1 MPPAQLL
8 AALRTHDLL
17 PAIVFLPTRRRCDES
32 ATETALTWR
41 DDQTERRERRR
52 EILREYAAEHAEVC
66 GHRHWNA
73 VIRSGVAAHH
83 AGHIPAW
90 KLLIERL
97 MSAGLLDAIFATA
110 TVAAGV
116 DFPARTVAVSNVD
129 ARTGSGWRQL
139 TASEFQQMTGRA
151 GRRGRDLVGFI
162 VAAPGLH
169 QDPQRIAHLLQAA
182 PDPLQSQFRATYSTL
197 LNLLDAYES
206 FGQVRQIVE
215 KSFAHREIN
224 RRINHHEHER
234 AENEHAIE
242 KKLREA
248 GCVETVEAARGLER
262 LASAR
267 ARLLEMLPQTRAET
281 LMNWLDEAVL
291 PGRVVGVGRNGRRFV
306 FVTQRRGGNFN
317 GIREDGRAASFALE
331 RVGRIYENIYALRE
345 DSPEL
350 AFDDLRAKRN
360 LAINEPRLRETRVM
374 EDDAIQI
381 INDAIDKIMGVQ
393 GGENK
398 QDGDNKKDGN
408 NKQDARVEALWS
420 VLEEAERI
428 ERAESRIEH
437 LRAEVWQPFEQ
448 RARVLNHFG
457 YLDFT
462 GERVTERGRW
472 LADLR
477 VDRPLLV
484 GEALQ
489 AKLFDAL
496 DEVRAAGLVA
506 ALASDADRDYGE
518 LELDDKLLDA
528 LAKFETVAYKVATVE
543 WQQNL
548 EPAPEI
554 NFSAAACA
562 ARWAGGAKWEDL
574 VRETRAE
581 EGDLVRMLSRT
592 GESLMQIAGLRTAQ
606 PAAAQMAA
614 RAAEII
620 LREPVR

>member
-8 AALRTHDLL
+8 AALRTYNLL

-41 DDQTERRERRR
+41 DDQTERREKRR
-52 EILREYAAEHAEVC
+52 EILREYAAEHAEVR

-116 DFPARTVAVSNVD
+116 DFPARTVVVSNVD

-139 TASEFQQMTGRA
+139 SASEFQQMTGRA

-206 FGQVRQIVE
+206 FAQVRQIVE
-215 KSFAHREIN
+215 KSFAHREVN
-224 RRINHHEHER
+224 RRINLLEHER
-234 AENEHAIE
+234 AENEEGIE
-242 KKLREA
+242 KKLKEA
-248 GCVETVEAARGLER
+248 GCLESVETARGLER

-360 LAINEPRLRETRVM
+360 QVINEPRLRETRVM
-374 EDDAIQI
+374 EDDALQL
-381 INDAIDKIMGVQ
+381 INDAIDKITGAQ
-393 GGENK
+393 NGKNKQDSENK
-398 QDGDNKKDGN
+398 QDG
-408 NKQDARVEALWS
+408 NKQDACVEALWS

-428 ERAESRIEH
+428 ERAESRIEN

-448 RARVLNHFG
+448 RARVLDHFG
-457 YLDFT
+457 YLDFIA
-462 GERVTERGRW
+462 ERVTERGRW

-489 AKLFDAL
+489 AKLFDTL

-518 LELDDKLLDA
+518 LELDDALVNA
-528 LAKFETVAYKVATVE
+528 LAKFEAVAYKVATVE

-592 GESLMQIAGLRTAQ
+592 GESLLQIAGLRTAQ
-606 PAAAQMAA
+606 PAAAQIAA